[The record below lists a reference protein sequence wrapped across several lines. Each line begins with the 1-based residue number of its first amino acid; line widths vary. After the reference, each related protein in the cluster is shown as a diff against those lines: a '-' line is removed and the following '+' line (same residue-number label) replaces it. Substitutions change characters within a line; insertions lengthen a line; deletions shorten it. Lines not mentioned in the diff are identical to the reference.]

1 VWCVPALLAL
11 ADATLRQ
18 RAAGLATATVLGI
31 VLFFA
36 GPQWWFP
43 RGDLREL
50 AWSGWEQAVGSAYV
64 LFAAAILL
72 YAAVGMPGLAASP
85 SHRAVPSVT

>member
-18 RAAGLATATVLGI
+18 RTAGPVAATALGI

-43 RGDLREL
+43 HGHRHEL
-50 AWSGWEQAVGSAYV
+50 AWSGWEQGVGSAYV
-64 LFAAAILL
+64 FFAVAILL
-72 YAAVGMPGLAASP
+72 YAALGMPGLLIRPA
-85 SHRAVPSVT
+85 HRAVASVT